1 MGALAHICA
10 PRLTLAKGD
19 ALIALAS
26 VPKEICPRDQ
36 SLLSAQERDRAD
48 LMLHPDTRR
57 EFMAGRVLIRQT
69 RALPSSATPVE
80 KQMVIYW
87 RESALGAVRAQLSVK
102 EHVQLERWK
111 PAKTP
116 GREMARV
123 LQRSNATIYREITR
137 DWFSDACLPGH
148 DGDHGGAAHQK
159 AIDQRARQPKLIR
172 YPLLRN
178 RVVERIRNG
187 WTPGQIGNRPIQEG
201 AKLRLCQETI
211 CRYVSSKQGM
221 AQKLWWYLPE
231 HRKRRAPEFDR
242 DISTLNRPE
251 NDAHRREF
259 GHREGGFMLVKQSP
273 GQARHLSGRTC
284 QPLHRAAEE
293 REQAHKTGHDR
304 DGGAG
309 FARGGPQVHSLR
321 PRHGILL
328 MAAPAGP
335 ARNPVLRSL
344 LALAE
349 RPCREHKPPAPPL
362 ACKAA

>member
-1 MGALAHICA
+1 
-10 PRLTLAKGD
+10 
-19 ALIALAS
+19 
-26 VPKEICPRDQ
+26 
-36 SLLSAQERDRAD
+36 
-48 LMLHPDTRR
+48 
-57 EFMAGRVLIRQT
+57 
-69 RALPSSATPVE
+69 
-80 KQMVIYW
+80 MVIYW

-137 DWFSDACLPGH
+137 DWFSDACLRGH

-242 DISTLNRPE
+242 DISTLNRPD

-259 GHREGGFMLVKQSP
+259 GHREGDFMLVKQSP

-304 DGGAG
+304 DGDAG
-309 FARGGPQVHSLR
+309 FCSWPHLQAQLGTRFCDPSSPWQKGSVENTNRRLRRWLAR
-321 PRHGILL
+321 PRDV
-328 MAAPAGP
+328 AAMTE
-335 ARNPVLRSL
+335 
-344 LALAE
+344 LALKQRCEQLNNTPRNCRGWRTPAE
-349 RPCREHKPPAPPL
+349 VFREKMIEETGRRLCRRR
-362 ACKAA
+362 